1 MSRNAVGNV
10 RETDTMPVL
19 FIGHGSPENAI
30 ENNEFTRN
38 WKKIAS
44 TIPRPEAILCISA
57 HWLREGSAITGME
70 KPRTIHDFYGFP
82 EKLYR
87 VKYDV
92 KGSPEYAKRIKQLV
106 KSVRVELDYEWGL
119 DHGTWSVLV
128 NMYPEADIPVLQ
140 LSLDYYLPLEKQFQ
154 IGRELM
160 SLRSEGVLVIGSGN
174 IVHNLMAVN
183 FQAKPYD
190 WAVDFDN
197 FVKHSLETRDDDAL
211 INYARQKSASL
222 AHPTNDHYLPLL
234 YVIGASE
241 TEKPQ
246 FLNEGV
252 FAGSVGMR
260 CAIFGAKKDF

>member
-1 MSRNAVGNV
+1 MSRNAVGTI
-10 RETDTMPVL
+10 RETEMMPVL

-30 ENNEFTRN
+30 EDNEFTRN

-57 HWLREGSAITGME
+57 HWIKEGSAITGME

-128 NMYPEADIPVLQ
+128 NMYP
-140 LSLDYYLPLEKQFQ
+140 
-154 IGRELM
+154 
-160 SLRSEGVLVIGSGN
+160 
-174 IVHNLMAVN
+174 
-183 FQAKPYD
+183 
-190 WAVDFDN
+190 
-197 FVKHSLETRDDDAL
+197 
-211 INYARQKSASL
+211 SL

-260 CAIFGAKKDF
+260 CAIFGAKRDF